1 MKGCRMEWIGFLEY
15 FLLQLGY
22 WLLVVSV
29 VEPLA
34 IENKSNLS
42 PDKTSYFDIRYSLFL
57 ILAQQC
63 NIPNS
68 E

>member
-1 MKGCRMEWIGFLEY
+1 MKCRINLIWFLKY

-34 IENKSNLS
+34 IENKSGLS
-42 PDKTSYFDIRYSLFL
+42 PDKTSLFVIRYSLFL
-57 ILAQQC
+57 IL
-63 NIPNS
+63 P
-68 E
+68 